1 MLNRTEKMTGNSFW
15 FGGKDKKLRAGKM
28 KMWTKTRE
36 RNRVKMIKWGIW
48 RINRK
53 AKWRMGKNTVF
64 LKNQAW
70 KITQNGFWIVEKDEI
85 LMEIKI
91 KKWGKMC
98 TIYVKDIKTAM
109 QNSKIGKK
117 KIKGNKN
124 EYF

>member
-1 MLNRTEKMTGNSFW
+1 
-15 FGGKDKKLRAGKM
+15 
-28 KMWTKTRE
+28 
-36 RNRVKMIKWGIW
+36 
-48 RINRK
+48 
-53 AKWRMGKNTVF
+53 
-64 LKNQAW
+64 
-70 KITQNGFWIVEKDEI
+70 
-85 LMEIKI
+85 MEIKI